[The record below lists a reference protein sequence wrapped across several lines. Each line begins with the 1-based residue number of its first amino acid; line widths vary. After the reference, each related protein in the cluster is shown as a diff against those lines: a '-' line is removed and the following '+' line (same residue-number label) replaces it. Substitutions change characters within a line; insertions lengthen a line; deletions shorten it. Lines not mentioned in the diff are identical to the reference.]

1 MIGKLKEKIKEY
13 YQDADLST
21 IDKAYSLAL
30 NAHKEQK
37 RVSGEDYI
45 SHPISVAYILAD
57 LQLDIATITAGI
69 LHDVIEDTPYS
80 FDDVK
85 NIIGE
90 EVAILVDGVTKLS
103 KLDFVSREEQQA
115 ENLRKMLIAM
125 AKDIRV
131 ILIKLA
137 DRLHNMRTM
146 KHMPPNK
153 QRAKAQE
160 TLEIFAPIAHRLG
173 ISKIKWELEDL
184 SLRYIDPEG
193 YYSLVNKV
201 ATKRKKG
208 KNIYKML
215 LIY

>member
-193 YYSLVNKV
+193 
-201 ATKRKKG
+201 
-208 KNIYKML
+208 
-215 LIY
+215 

>member
-90 EVAILVDGVTKLS
+90 EVAILVDGVT
-103 KLDFVSREEQQA
+103 
-115 ENLRKMLIAM
+115 N
-125 AKDIRV
+125 
-131 ILIKLA
+131 
-137 DRLHNMRTM
+137 
-146 KHMPPNK
+146 
-153 QRAKAQE
+153 
-160 TLEIFAPIAHRLG
+160 
-173 ISKIKWELEDL
+173 
-184 SLRYIDPEG
+184 
-193 YYSLVNKV
+193 
-201 ATKRKKG
+201 
-208 KNIYKML
+208 
-215 LIY
+215 